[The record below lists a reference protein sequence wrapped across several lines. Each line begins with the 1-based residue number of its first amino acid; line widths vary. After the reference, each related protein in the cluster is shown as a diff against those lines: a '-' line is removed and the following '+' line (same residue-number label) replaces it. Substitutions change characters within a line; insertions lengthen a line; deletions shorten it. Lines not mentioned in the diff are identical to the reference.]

1 MTISQVRGYL
11 RNMALMMLIGF
22 VGGRERNQPIFYNLS
37 DSHHEMGGAVGKE
50 FERAI
55 SVQNFNQ

>member
-1 MTISQVRGYL
+1 
-11 RNMALMMLIGF
+11 MALMMLIGF